1 MALNDVVV
9 ALANQQLALL
19 PTPRASEATKGSPN
33 QRGGRGDLTLTSTVI
48 QLWLARH
55 STAELS
61 TVVLF
66 PRPAVTEFLRVGPLV
81 DVLS

>member
-33 QRGGRGDLTLTSTVI
+33 QRGSRGDLTLTSTVI

-55 STAELS
+55 STAELNPPS
-61 TVVLF
+61 TGRSSS
-66 PRPAVTEFLRVGPLV
+66 RPSGAGKP
-81 DVLS
+81 